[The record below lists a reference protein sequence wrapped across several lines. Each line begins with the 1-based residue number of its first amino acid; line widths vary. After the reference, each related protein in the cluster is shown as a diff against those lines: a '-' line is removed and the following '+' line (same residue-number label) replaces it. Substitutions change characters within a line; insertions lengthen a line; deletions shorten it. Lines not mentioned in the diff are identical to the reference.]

1 MLSSCRWSGAC
12 ATMCKSEPAGLYLHV
27 PFCRRKCPYCDFYSV
42 SGADA
47 ACMEAYQQAVCRN
60 LRWYGN
66 GAAVDSIYFGGGTPS
81 LLPPD
86 VIRAILT
93 EAAACFSVQEPE
105 VTLEV
110 NPATVT
116 AQQIRAYREAG
127 VNRLS
132 IGVQSLIPE
141 ELVLLGR
148 LHTAEA
154 AKQTVWAAAQA
165 GFSNLSC
172 DLMLGTPGQTA
183 DSLERTLNQL
193 LELPIVHLSAYLL
206 KVEPGT
212 PYAAQHMEQQAADED
227 MAADLYLQTVNFLE
241 QNGFLQYEVSN
252 FAKPGFES
260 RHNCKYWRC
269 VPYLG
274 IGPSAHSCWN
284 GKRFFVQRD
293 LAAFLQDA
301 VQTEQLEDAA
311 PCTLSEQIMLG
322 MRLRDGMPLSVFS
335 DAQRVQ
341 LHRFAAMGLLRLQA
355 QRVSFTPE
363 GFLVSN
369 AVLAALL

>member
-1 MLSSCRWSGAC
+1 
-12 ATMCKSEPAGLYLHV
+12 MCKSEPAGLYLHV

-183 DSLERTLNQL
+183 D
-193 LELPIVHLSAYLL
+193 
-206 KVEPGT
+206 
-212 PYAAQHMEQQAADED
+212 
-227 MAADLYLQTVNFLE
+227 
-241 QNGFLQYEVSN
+241 
-252 FAKPGFES
+252 
-260 RHNCKYWRC
+260 
-269 VPYLG
+269 
-274 IGPSAHSCWN
+274 WN
-284 GKRFFVQRD
+284 KR
-293 LAAFLQDA
+293 
-301 VQTEQLEDAA
+301 
-311 PCTLSEQIMLG
+311 
-322 MRLRDGMPLSVFS
+322 
-335 DAQRVQ
+335 
-341 LHRFAAMGLLRLQA
+341 
-355 QRVSFTPE
+355 
-363 GFLVSN
+363 
-369 AVLAALL
+369 

>member
-1 MLSSCRWSGAC
+1 
-12 ATMCKSEPAGLYLHV
+12 MCKSEPAGLYLHV
-27 PFCRRKCPYCDFYSV
+27 SFCRRKCPYCDFYSV

-66 GAAVDSIYFGGGTPS
+66 GAVVDSIYFGGGTPS

-183 DSLERTLNQL
+183 DSLEQTLNQL

-301 VQTEQLEDAA
+301 VQTEQLEDAS